1 MLLIIDSMNTSDIRK
16 RVGFAIRSRRQRLHM
31 SQERLGETAGI
42 HRTYIAEVEAGKR
55 NVGLDNL
62 SKIASALCVSLS
74 DLMKE
79 AEDHE

>member
-1 MLLIIDSMNTSDIRK
+1 
-16 RVGFAIRSRRQRLHM
+16 M